1 MRTIVALAHNL
12 SMDVVAEG
20 VETLDQLS
28 SLRELDCGYAQGYLI
43 SEPLDPERVEA
54 LLGKVAAG
62 TGLLGETPSQPSPAG
77 LIPVCAW
84 CKKVR
89 DERGE
94 WREAALP
101 VLGAENLTHGICP
114 QCLRNQAPGGPE

>member
-1 MRTIVALAHNL
+1 
-12 SMDVVAEG
+12 
-20 VETLDQLS
+20 
-28 SLRELDCGYAQGYLI
+28 AQGYLI
-43 SEPLDPERVEA
+43 SEPLDPEKAET
-54 LLGKVAAG
+54 LMGKAAAG
-62 TGLLGETPSQPSPAG
+62 TGLLGAG
-77 LIPVCAW
+77 LDEPPLAGLVPICAW

-114 QCLRNQAPGGPE
+114 ECLRKQAPPSPE